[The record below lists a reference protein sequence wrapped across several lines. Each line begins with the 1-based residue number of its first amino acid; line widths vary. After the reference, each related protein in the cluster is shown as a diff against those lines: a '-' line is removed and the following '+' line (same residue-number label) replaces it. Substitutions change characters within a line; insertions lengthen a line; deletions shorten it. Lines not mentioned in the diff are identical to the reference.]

1 MVVVSSRSSGVAT
14 ISVLAEGNSAARLA
28 QMAAKFL
35 FIPAINRVNQTEK
48 EKKKTR
54 ITTYKPEA
62 RDWYTTCKRMMI

>member
-1 MVVVSSRSSGVAT
+1 MVVSSRSSGVAT

-62 RDWYTTCKRMMI
+62 RDWFTCKKMI